1 MPAAATTISGRPGQE
16 ALDLS
21 VCVAI
26 LKKALVLIPILVM
39 IIVYLIQNHLPEDQS
54 EQPVEYDY
62 LMDSNFTKVTKNDTE
77 LILSDSGDDDIT

>member
-62 LMDSNFTKVTKNDTE
+62 LMDSNFTKVINDTE

>member
-62 LMDSNFTKVTKNDTE
+62 LIDSNFTNVTNDTE